1 MIAILESFYM
11 QTALRPFNEF
21 AKQSLQTEFSILVL
35 FSLVSLQKMAKGPG
49 AKRYPSRGG
58 GPGVLFQCAGND
70 SLLGRRPLGS
80 RGGVLE
86 DRYRVISTSEL
97 EATTSDHISLL

>member
-1 MIAILESFYM
+1 M

-35 FSLVSLQKMAKGPG
+35 FSLVSLEKMAKGPG

-70 SLLGRRPLGS
+70 SLLSRRPLGS
-80 RGGVLE
+80 RGATLLG

>member
-1 MIAILESFYM
+1 
-11 QTALRPFNEF
+11 
-21 AKQSLQTEFSILVL
+21 
-35 FSLVSLQKMAKGPG
+35 MAKSPG
-49 AKRYPSRGG
+49 AKRHPSRGG
-58 GPGVLFQCAGND
+58 GPGVLRGVYFNVPVMTA
-70 SLLGRRPLGS
+70 SLADGPLGS